1 MFLFIFFMHILGC
14 VGTLVCVV
22 PLDLNLF
29 QQLLMLNTCPSG
41 TCNRTRTR
49 INLKIHV
56 LHVQFILK
64 HFFNPTS
71 EMSGCS
77 DCSRGSVRLYRTS
90 CTWSPTDRKKSNS
103 RMLQCA
109 PRWKK
114 KHTEM

>member
-1 MFLFIFFMHILGC
+1 MFLFTFFMHILGC

-64 HFFNPTS
+64 HFFSILHLKCQDAQTAAGGLCACT
-71 EMSGCS
+71 EHLVHE
-77 DCSRGSVRLYRTS
+77 VRLTE
-90 CTWSPTDRKKSNS
+90 KK
-103 RMLQCA
+103 
-109 PRWKK
+109 
-114 KHTEM
+114 